1 MRALV
6 TGASGFIGSHIAE
19 RLAAAGDRVRAFVR
33 PASDVSYLRE
43 LGVELAHGD
52 ITDPASLSP
61 AMDGIE
67 AVYHAAAAVTDW
79 GPWRQF
85 RSVTIEGT
93 RNVLE
98 AAAGANVG
106 RFLHV
111 STDGVY
117 AHSHLG
123 KRITEETPLETRF
136 AWWDYYRRS
145 KLAAERLAWQYHAE
159 GRLAV
164 TAVRPGVVLGERDRV
179 TVPGLAA
186 YMRGKGAVCWGN
198 GHNRLPYVYAGDV
211 AAACLLAVASPQTA
225 GQPYNIVSDEAVTQR
240 DLLQVV
246 AEAAGLEA
254 PRRSVPL
261 LLVHGIALA
270 MELGSLATGR
280 RWEPPLRRMP
290 VTMLGAEYL
299 EDASKARREL
309 GWQPAVPMREAVR
322 RCVEW
327 RRAERR
333 QEVAG

>member
-19 RLAAAGDRVRAFVR
+19 RLTAAGDSVRALVR
-33 PASDVSYLRE
+33 PSSDAPYLRE
-43 LGVELAHGD
+43 LGVELAQGD
-52 ITDPASLSP
+52 ITDPASLPP

-98 AAAGANVG
+98 AAARANVG

-117 AHSHLG
+117 AHRNLG
-123 KRITEETPLETRF
+123 RLWTEETPLETRF

-145 KLAAERLAWQYHAE
+145 KLAAERLAWRYHAE

-198 GHNRLPYVYAGDV
+198 GHNRLPCVYAGDV
-211 AAACLLAVASPQTA
+211 AAACLLAVGTPQAA

-240 DLLQVV
+240 DLLEAI

-261 LLVHGIALA
+261 MLVHATALA
-270 MELGSLATGR
+270 MEAVCVATGR
-280 RWEPPLRRMP
+280 RWVPPLRRMP

-309 GWQPAVPMREAVR
+309 GWQPAVSMREAVR
-322 RCVEW
+322 RGVEW
-327 RRAERR
+327 RRAARR

>member
-6 TGASGFIGSHIAE
+6 TGASGFIGSHIVE
-19 RLAAAGDRVRAFVR
+19 RLIAAGDSVRAFVR
-33 PASDVSYLRE
+33 PTSDVAHLRE

-52 ITDPASLSP
+52 ITDPASLPP
-61 AMDGIE
+61 AMDGID

-79 GPWRQF
+79 GPWRLF

-93 RNVLE
+93 GNMLE
-98 AAAGANVG
+98 AAARADVS

-123 KRITEETPLETRF
+123 KPMTEQTPLETRF

-198 GHNRLPYVYAGDV
+198 GHNRLPCVYAGDV
-211 AAACLLAVASPQTA
+211 AAACLLAVASPQAA
-225 GQPYNIVSDEAVTQR
+225 GQPYNAVSDEPVTQR
-240 DLLQVV
+240 DLLQAI
-246 AEAAGLEA
+246 AEAAGLAA
-254 PRRSVPL
+254 PRRSLPL
-261 LLVHGIALA
+261 LLVYGIALA
-270 MELGSLATGR
+270 MEVASVATGR

-290 VTMLGAEYL
+290 VTMLAAEYL
-299 EDASKARREL
+299 EDASKTRREL
-309 GWQPAVPMREAVR
+309 GWQPGVPMREAVR

-327 RRAERR
+327 RRAARR

>member
-6 TGASGFIGSHIAE
+6 TGASGFIGSHIVE
-19 RLAAAGDRVRAFVR
+19 RLVAAGDSVRAFVR
-33 PASDVSYLRE
+33 PTSDVSYLRA
-43 LGVELAHGD
+43 LGVELAQRRHHG
-52 ITDPASLSP
+52 PGVAPPRHGRHRRRLP
-61 AMDGIE
+61 RRRRRHGLGPL
-67 AVYHAAAAVTDW
+67 AAVPVGHDR
-79 GPWRQF
+79 GDAERAGGGRRAP
-85 RSVTIEGT
+85 SV
-93 RNVLE
+93 R
-98 AAAGANVG
+98 

-123 KRITEETPLETRF
+123 KPMTEETPLETRF

-164 TAVRPGVVLGERDRV
+164 TVVRPGIVLGERDRV

-198 GHNRLPYVYAGDV
+198 GRNRLPCVYAGDV
-211 AAACLLAVASPQTA
+211 AAACLLAAASPQAA
-225 GQPYNIVSDEAVTQR
+225 GQPYNVVSDEPVTQR
-240 DLLQVV
+240 DLLQAI
-246 AEAAGLEA
+246 AEAAGLAA
-254 PRRSVPL
+254 PRRSAPL
-261 LLVHGIALA
+261 LLVYGVALA
-270 MELGSLATGR
+270 MEVACVATGR
-280 RWEPPLRRMP
+280 RWVPPLRRMP
-290 VTMLGAEYL
+290 VTMLAAEYL

-309 GWQPAVPMREAVR
+309 GWRPEVPMREAVR

-327 RRAERR
+327 RLAAR

>member
-1 MRALV
+1 MRALAA
-6 TGASGFIGSHIAE
+6 GASGFIGSHIVE
-19 RLAAAGDRVRAFVR
+19 RLVAVGDSVRALVR
-33 PASDVSYLRE
+33 PTSDASFLRE

-52 ITDPASLSP
+52 ITDPASLPP

-79 GPWRQF
+79 GPWWLFQ
-85 RSVTIEGT
+85 SVTIEGT

-98 AAAGANVG
+98 AAALAGVR

-117 AHSHLG
+117 AHSYLG
-123 KRITEETPLETRF
+123 KPMTEETPLETRF
-136 AWWDYYRRS
+136 AWWDYYRRF

-164 TAVRPGVVLGERDRV
+164 SAVRPGIVLGERDRV

-186 YMRGKGAVCWGN
+186 YMRGKGAVCWGA
-198 GHNRLPYVYAGDV
+198 GHNRLPCVYAGDV
-211 AAACLLAVASPQTA
+211 AAACLLAVASPQAA
-225 GQPYNIVSDEAVTQR
+225 GQPYNVVSDEPATQR
-240 DLLQVV
+240 DLLQAI
-246 AEAAGLEA
+246 AEGAGLAA
-254 PRRSVPL
+254 PRRSAPL
-261 LLVHGIALA
+261 PLVYAVALT
-270 MELGSLATGR
+270 MEVTCVATGR

-290 VTMLGAEYL
+290 VTMLAAEYL

-309 GWQPAVPMREAVR
+309 GWQPGVPMREAVR

-327 RRAERR
+327 RRAVRR